1 MFFNKLGNNKVII
14 FLVNVL
20 FDWWYMLYVFMLICI
35 DFMVYWIV
43 FMELWFYWYIRF
55 CDIFLVVFIYFILI
69 GCFMDNVCYDLGYKF
84 IKDC

>member
-14 FLVNVL
+14 FFSKCFVWLVI
-20 FDWWYMLYVFMLICI
+20 YVICI
-35 DFMVYWIV
+35 YVNLYSMVYWIV

>member
-14 FLVNVL
+14 FFSKCFVWLVINV
-20 FDWWYMLYVFMLICI
+20 ICI
-35 DFMVYWIV
+35 YVNLYSMVYWIV

>member
-14 FLVNVL
+14 FFSRCFVWFVMYVIYVN
-20 FDWWYMLYVFMLICI
+20 LYRLYCI
-35 DFMVYWIV
+35 LNCF
-43 FMELWFYWYIRF
+43 ELWFYWYIRF